1 MTQEEPL
8 WTTWRDLQ
16 LEMNAEQAVIA
27 QCRVEPHSCS
37 SSAARKFIAIVN
49 EGNRYEGLARIGH
62 INRAVNFAIR
72 GTNKAVPEKWTSPL
86 ATLERGDGD
95 CKQYAVLKYAALID
109 AGYAPDVLR
118 IVIVGDK
125 SLHVQ
130 HAMVAVR
137 NEGRWLFLNNRSLML
152 VESSGAI
159 NRYVPLNTLDQR
171 GVREFVQPSQL
182 AKKSRWVRQRIIYA
196 FSP

>member
-1 MTQEEPL
+1 MDDLERPTI
-8 WTTWRDLQ
+8 RDERGASGDCSMSCRTSL
-16 LEMNAEQAVIA
+16 LFVI
-27 QCRVEPHSCS
+27 CR
-37 SSAARKFIAIVN
+37 ARKFIAIVN

-72 GTNKAVPEKWTSPL
+72 GTNKAVPEEWTSPL

-152 VESSGAI
+152 GKQRSHK
-159 NRYVPLNTLDQR
+159 PLR
-171 GVREFVQPSQL
+171 P
-182 AKKSRWVRQRIIYA
+182 AKYT
-196 FSP
+196 